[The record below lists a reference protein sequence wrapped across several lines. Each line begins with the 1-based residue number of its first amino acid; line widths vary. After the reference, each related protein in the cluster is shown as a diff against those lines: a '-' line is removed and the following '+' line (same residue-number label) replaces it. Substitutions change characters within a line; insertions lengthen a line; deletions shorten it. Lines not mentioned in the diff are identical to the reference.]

1 MFPNSSC
8 VKSNSDVYT
17 GWSSCHELA
26 QVVAAVH
33 HLEEQAGGVAALGRR
48 PLVAV
53 EDECEGFQRFTK
65 RHVPFKRTHHSFNQA
80 VLIASIPKMQDF
92 GQSPAVCGLRPT

>member
-1 MFPNSSC
+1 MSTQDGVLVMSLHKFLLLCITWRSR
-8 VKSNSDVYT
+8 
-17 GWSSCHELA
+17 L
-26 QVVAAVH
+26 
-33 HLEEQAGGVAALGRR
+33 GGVAALGRLL
-48 PLVAV
+48 LVAV